1 MASSVP
7 KRVRASSAPRPGQ
20 STVALAVVCTLLGLP
35 MVSACGPSTG
45 SANGPVASA
54 AQSGAAAPATAGS
67 GHTTTQ
73 GGATDPAANG
83 SASGGGTS
91 DGGIGGNGGA
101 SWVLSAPQ
109 VAAGYPQGQPP
120 ADMVQRF
127 NTDTRQNAARLGVS
141 GTPVHAY
148 YDDRADGAWIFYTGV
163 TGSGFDPDHLHDIL
177 YQLPA
182 VNDDGAGDRTT
193 TSAIDAKPGPHGG
206 RAICNTVLVHT
217 DMLTTAVST
226 CSWFTPTTAAGIT
239 LVSKADGTSTKLGFT
254 AVDVAP
260 IMRAIRAEV
269 EVPRQ

>member
-7 KRVRASSAPRPGQ
+7 KRVRTSSAPRPGQ
-20 STVALAVVCTLLGLP
+20 STVALAVVCALLGLP
-35 MVSACGPSTG
+35 LVSACGPSTG
-45 SANGPVASA
+45 SANGPVVSA
-54 AQSGAAAPATAGS
+54 AQSGAADPATAGS
-67 GHTTTQ
+67 GGTTTQ
-73 GGATDPAANG
+73 GGASDPAAIG
-83 SASGGGTS
+83 SASGGGAS
-91 DGGIGGNGGA
+91 DGGT
-101 SWVLSAPQ
+101 SWVLGAPQ
-109 VAAGYPQGQPP
+109 VAAGYPQGRPP

-206 RAICNTVLVHT
+206 RAICNTVLVRT
-217 DMLTTAVST
+217 DMLATAVST

-269 EVPRQ
+269 EIPRQ